1 LTPGSGDT
9 FSFDYKGEK
18 LQKTKKKTVN
28 YDNSAETV
36 TIVWDLKNND
46 KAIKGRYVVQLYTDD
61 QFLGETSFELK

>member
-1 LTPGSGDT
+1 
-9 FSFDYKGEK
+9 
-18 LQKTKKKTVN
+18 VN

-46 KAIKGRYVVQLYTDD
+46 KAIKGRYFVQLYTDE